1 MIVKDE
7 QRQAERFKLFTK
19 DIKWALRNQKTFKK
33 FHTHFESLVII
44 KCLCSPI
51 PPTLKNL
58 NHDFPATIS
67 TLSEFQSPKVFN
79 SCSIMKIRMI

>member
-7 QRQAERFKLFTK
+7 QHQAERFKLFTK
-19 DIKWALRNQKTFKK
+19 DIKWAPKKPEDIKK

-58 NHDFPATIS
+58 NHDFPTTIS
-67 TLSEFQSPKVFN
+67 TLSEFQSPEVFN
-79 SCSIMKIRMI
+79 LCSNM